1 MKYTAVFDFGTTAV
15 KGALIAEDGQILT
28 EQSVNLDLLLKDV
41 YIEQDPRSWIE
52 AFKSISN
59 TFFKQVPKEMVA
71 NIIMSGQMQD
81 VILVDKEVHP
91 LENAILYSDGRA
103 VEECKKLREALGEE
117 YLNEILGNVLNETF
131 VIPKIAWIRKHEPE
145 RFKNTFKVLFS
156 PKDLIIAEMTGV
168 FCCDITTCAT
178 TGGMNLQ
185 KEAWDKKILDALSIS
200 GDILP
205 KICRPNEVAGVVTAE
220 AEEIFGY
227 NRGAKVYVGIG
238 DAGASFFAS
247 GLINEG
253 QFNVTLGTTGQI
265 GLISSKIL
273 PTTEGLWNLPA
284 MVGKKYINVVP
295 ILNAGNVHKWIASFL
310 GAGET
315 DYVVISKLLQENHK
329 KSGLLCL
336 PYLTG
341 ERFPIVDPYASGS
354 FVGVTPDTTQ
364 ADFARASL
372 EGVCFSVRQAIEAL
386 EVNPVAITL
395 IGGGAKEKVWCQML
409 ADILDSEITVLEHAE
424 LLPAVA
430 LAGVTERKPE
440 EYDAYIMEVQEHYGK
455 RKFYPKKELQGYYN
469 SCYKRYLKLYP
480 ALRNV
485 FEAFHE

>member
-15 KGALIAEDGQILT
+15 KGALIAEDGQMFT
-28 EQSVNLDLLLKDV
+28 KQSVNLKLLLKDG
-41 YIEQDPRSWIE
+41 YIEQDPQSWVE

-81 VILVDKEVHP
+81 VILVDKEVRP
-91 LENAILYSDGRA
+91 LGNVILYSDGRA
-103 VEECKKLREALGEE
+103 VEECKRLRKVLGEK
-117 YLNEILGNVLNETF
+117 YLNETLGNVLNETF
-131 VIPKIAWIRKHEPE
+131 AIPKIAWIKEHEQE
-145 RFKNTFKVLFS
+145 RFENTFKVLFS
-156 PKDLIIAEMTGV
+156 PKDLIVARMTGA
-168 FCCDITTCAT
+168 FYCDTTTSAT

-185 KEAWDKKILDALSIS
+185 KQAWDEEILDVLSIP
-200 GDILP
+200 GDKLP
-205 KICRPNEVAGVVTAE
+205 KIYRPDEVAGMVTAE

-227 NRGAKVYVGIG
+227 NRGTKVYVGIG

-247 GLINEG
+247 GLISEG
-253 QFNVTLGTTGQI
+253 QFNVTWGTTGQI

-273 PTTEGLWNLPA
+273 PPTEGLWNLPA
-284 MVGKKYINVVP
+284 MTEKKYINVVP

-310 GAGET
+310 GAGKT
-315 DYVVISKLLQENHK
+315 DYAVVSKLLQENHK

-354 FVGVTPDTTQ
+354 FVGVTPNTTQ
-364 ADFARASL
+364 ADFVRASL

-386 EVNPVAITL
+386 GVSPVTITL
-395 IGGGAKEKVWCQML
+395 IGGGAKEKAWCQML

-424 LLPAVA
+424 FLPAVA
-430 LAGVTERKPE
+430 LAGVTEREPE
-440 EYDAYIMEVQEHYGK
+440 EYDAYIMEIQEHYGK
-455 RKFYPKKELQGYYN
+455 QKFYPKKELQDYYN
-469 SCYKRYLKLYP
+469 SCYKKYLKLYP

-485 FEAFHE
+485 FETFHE